1 MYTWFKDLSKQNF
14 GPEVK
19 SIRSP
24 GISMTCHYHGLNFWF
39 FSAHHP
45 KSQVI
50 WMIPRKHLNMRL
62 MMNWTLLCYCKHF
75 INQWE
80 VRALQGSS
88 QSGTV
93 LKLDLLSQ
101 APHGKFKVFVH
112 RWLCMQVAKSNF
124 IGHFSNAFQKNE
136 YRLSLSDDLNV
147 ISSFRF
153 QDKVHSIF
161 FQKYF
166 CHQTNKYNIDT

>member
-1 MYTWFKDLSKQNF
+1 MDCPTILNLWIKDLSKQNF

-88 QSGTV
+88 QSDQFWSYNSQDQFCSWTCSVFLDSTWQVSSFLFIDGTV
-93 LKLDLLSQ
+93 CK
-101 APHGKFKVFVH
+101 
-112 RWLCMQVAKSNF
+112 
-124 IGHFSNAFQKNE
+124 
-136 YRLSLSDDLNV
+136 
-147 ISSFRF
+147 
-153 QDKVHSIF
+153 
-161 FQKYF
+161 
-166 CHQTNKYNIDT
+166 